1 MKCENCGANL
11 KANRKTRF
19 CPYCGEAVVLPGADR
34 EMEIDFEKYKM
45 DHEEIVRKRISRSDT
60 TKTVLAIILM
70 IILPFLAFA
79 PLTYFSEDARM
90 DRLASEV
97 QQLILD
103 GDYETA
109 SVKVE
114 TIRVEKKSLIDD
126 HYNKY
131 ETLRNDLKKL
141 IEQKKRESGK

>member
-11 KANRKTRF
+11 KADRRTQF
-19 CPYCGEAVVLPGADR
+19 CPYCGEAVMLPGMDR
-34 EMEIDFEKYKM
+34 EMEIDFEKYKLN
-45 DHEEIVRKRISRSDT
+45 HAETVRKRVDRSDAIRT
-60 TKTVLAIILM
+60 ILIIILM
-70 IILPFLAFA
+70 IVIPFLAVI
-79 PLTYFSEDARM
+79 PLSFFDEDARM
-90 DRLASEV
+90 DRMASEV

-131 ETLRNDLKKL
+131 EALRNDLKKL